1 MSGAV
6 YNPPTENLAEFNNI
20 VFTDAND
27 DKLTLSKAKTLF
39 LGRTGAPISVAS
51 ATTFNSVINTQ
62 YISNEVSILSNSYE
76 RNLTYDNSG
85 YCNLFTNAT
94 VDDEIQ
100 IGNTTISTTSLFGQT
115 VNIPATTLNLTGT
128 TTNITNDIYV
138 NTLRAGV
145 GNYVT
150 NTNTCFGKDSLI
162 TTTSLGINNTACG
175 NSSLKLQSNGANC
188 SAFGSGALA
197 TTTAEGNTGIGAL
210 AGNTISTGTK
220 NTAVGSACLKL
231 ATTGV
236 QNTAIGNASGQTV
249 SSGGNNTLLGYL
261 TGGSVTTGS
270 YNTLVGASSNV
281 SSGGVASSTALGA
294 YSSIGAYSNSTAIG
308 GGSNTVAGATC
319 TASNQIMLGRA
330 TETVECVGTV
340 SSISLKTASNISVNG
355 AVFGTGTSG
364 SNSLFSGLL
373 VGTAEGANN
382 TLYGKNSYDAATD
395 GSSNRNT
402 VVGSNASN
410 TGYGVMSDHTVLGY
424 GAGGKLSTTSQQG
437 ITCVGS
443 GANVLNNAN
452 NSTAIGYGA
461 QATLANQIILGRS
474 TEYVECPGTNT
485 TNGSLKLNGGLILQT
500 TYGAAPSSTML
511 GYKLSTTTLLATV
524 TGGTGGV
531 ALNVLSTTIPTIGI
545 YLCEASIIYSTS
557 VAGFYVFCSI
567 STTSATLNSSNQTNV
582 FTSAAVQTNQVVRTT
597 AVITTTSASTVLYAV
612 GQSGAASQT
621 IASGFLQFTRIA

>member
-62 YISNEVSILSNSYE
+62 YISNEISILSNDYS

-100 IGNTTISTTSLFGQT
+100 IGNTTLSTTSLFGQT

-138 NTLRAGV
+138 NNVRAGV

-150 NTNTCFGKDSLI
+150 NTNTCFGNGALI
-162 TTTSLGINNTACG
+162 ATTSTGLNNCG
-175 NSSLKLQSNGANC
+175 
-188 SAFGSGALA
+188 FGKDALA
-197 TTTAEGNTGIGAL
+197 V
-210 AGNTISTGTK
+210 ISTGSANCCFGVNTLNASNTGQK
-220 NTAVGSACLKL
+220 NTCVGHVAGQALTGASNDNVFIGNDCGTSVNGVSSSNTFVGSQSGRSTLSSISS
-231 ATTGV
+231 ATALGF
-236 QNTAIGNASGQTV
+236 QTRC
-249 SSGGNNTLLGYL
+249 NF
-261 TGGSVTTGS
+261 
-270 YNTLVGASSNV
+270 
-281 SSGGVASSTALGA
+281 ASSTV
-294 YSSIGAYSNSTAIG
+294 IGIGSTA
-308 GGSNTVAGATC
+308 
-319 TASNQIMLGRA
+319 TAINQVMLGRA
-330 TETVECVGTV
+330 TETVECPGTV

-373 VGTAEGANN
+373 VGTGNGANN

-424 GAGGKLSTTSQQG
+424 GAGGKLSTASQQA

-452 NSTAIGYGA
+452 NSTAIGFGA

-474 TEYVECPGTNT
+474 TEFVECPGTNT